1 MRRLTALIA
10 AVALAVVTLAACGG
24 GDDSTATESAS
35 NRKPVTI
42 RLLTHDSFAVSD
54 GVLKAFTKDTGI
66 TVKVVKAG
74 DAGAMLNQAILTKG
88 KPLGDVLFGVDNTFL
103 SRALDEDLFVPYTPR
118 ALADVPAEFRIDP
131 THHATPVDHGE
142 VCVNYDKSAFADPAT
157 NPPPQTLDDLTDPRL
172 KGKLVVES
180 PATSS
185 PGLAFLLATIAKYGD
200 GPNGWE
206 AYWRKLKANDVKVAD
221 GWESAYNGDFSGG
234 SGKGDRPLVVSYA
247 SSPPAE
253 VYYADPKPAD
263 APTGVSEGTCFR
275 QIELAGILRGTTHVA
290 QARAFVDFL
299 LSTPFQD
306 DIPLQMFVFPVST
319 KAALPDVFTKF
330 AARPA
335 HPFDMSPAAIGTSRE
350 RWIQRWTEL
359 LG

>member
-1 MRRLTALIA
+1 VKRVAVLISIALM
-10 AVALAVVTLAACGG
+10 LAACGSNS
-24 GDDSTATESAS
+24 GDSAASTANAGNT
-35 NRKPVTI
+35 PVTI
-42 RLLTHDSFAVSD
+42 RLLTHDSFAVSE
-54 GVLKAFTKDTGI
+54 GVLKSFTKDTGI
-66 TVKVVKAG
+66 AVKVVKAG

-103 SRALDEDLFVPYTPR
+103 SKALGAGIFDTYEPK
-118 ALADVPAEFRIDP
+118 ALADVPAAYRLDA
-131 THHATPVDHGE
+131 THHVTPIDHGE
-142 VCVNYDKSAFADPAT
+142 VCVNYDKKAFADAST
-157 NPPPQTLDDLTDPRL
+157 NPPPRTLDDLVDPRL

-185 PGLAFLLATIAKYGD
+185 PGLAFLLATIARYGD

-221 GWESAYNGDFSGG
+221 GWEAAYNGDFSGG

-263 APTGVSEGTCFR
+263 APTGVSDGTCFR
-275 QIELAGILRGTTHVA
+275 QVEFAGVLRGTRHEA
-290 QARAFVDFL
+290 QARKFVDFL
-299 LSTPFQD
+299 LSRPFQE
-306 DIPLQMFVFPVST
+306 DIPLQMFVFPVVNGAT
-319 KAALPDVFTKF
+319 LPEVFTKF
-330 AARPA
+330 AATPA
-335 HPFDMSPAAIGTSRE
+335 HPFDLSPKTIGASRE

-359 LG
+359 VG

>member
-1 MRRLTALIA
+1 MRRVAAL
-10 AVALAVVTLAACGG
+10 VSLALALAACGSNA
-24 GDDSTATESAS
+24 DDGASRPTAS
-35 NRKPVTI
+35 NKPVTI
-42 RLLTHDSFAVSD
+42 RLLTHDSFAASE
-54 GVLKAFTKDTGI
+54 GVLKAFTKETGI

-103 SRALDEDLFVPYTPR
+103 SKALDAGIFDTYEPK
-118 ALADVPAEFRIDP
+118 ALAGVPAEFRIDS

-142 VCVNYDKSAFADPAT
+142 VCVNYDKKAFADAGA
-157 NPPPQTLDDLTDPRL
+157 NPPPRTLDDLVDPRL
-172 KGKLVVES
+172 KDKLVVES

-185 PGLAFLLATIAKYGD
+185 PGLAFLLATVAEYGD

-206 AYWRKLKANDVKVAD
+206 AYWRKLKANGVKVAD
-221 GWESAYNGDFSGG
+221 GWEAAYNGDFSGG

-263 APTGVSEGTCFR
+263 APTGVSDGTCFR
-275 QIELAGILRGTTHVA
+275 QIELAGVLRGTRHEA
-290 QARAFVDFL
+290 EARKFVDFL
-299 LSTPFQD
+299 LSTRFQE
-306 DIPLQMFVFPVST
+306 DIPLQMFVFPVVKGAT
-319 KAALPDVFTKF
+319 LPDVFTKF
-330 AARPA
+330 AATPA
-335 HPFDMSPAAIGTSRE
+335 HPFDLSPRTIGTSRE

-359 LG
+359 VG

>member
-1 MRRLTALIA
+1 MKRVGAALSIA
-10 AVALAVVTLAACGG
+10 VTLAAVFAACGSS
-24 GDDSTATESAS
+24 DDDTTSRETAA
-35 NRKPVTI
+35 KAPVTI
-42 RLLTHDSFAVSD
+42 RLLTHDSFAVSTR
-54 GVLKAFTKDTGI
+54 VLKAFTKDTGI

-103 SRALDEDLFVPYTPR
+103 SKALDANLFETYEPK
-118 ALADVPAEFRIDP
+118 ALADVPAEYRIDP
-131 THHATPVDHGE
+131 THRATPVDHGE
-142 VCVNYDKSAFADPAT
+142 VCVNYDKKAFADAA
-157 NPPPQTLDDLTDPRL
+157 NPPPQTLDDLVDPRL

-185 PGLAFLLATIAKYGD
+185 PGLAFLLATVAKYGD
-200 GPNGWE
+200 GANGWE
-206 AYWRKLKANDVKVAD
+206 AYWQRLKANDVKVAD
-221 GWESAYNGDFSGG
+221 GWETAYNGDFSGG

-275 QIELAGILRGTTHVA
+275 QVELAGVLRGTRHEA
-290 QARAFVDFL
+290 QARSFVDFL
-299 LSTPFQD
+299 LSKSFQE
-306 DIPLQMFVFPVST
+306 DIPLQMFVFPVVKGAT
-319 KAALPDVFTKF
+319 VPDVFAKF
-330 AARPA
+330 AATPA
-335 HPFDMSPAAIGTSRE
+335 HPFDLSPKTIGASRE

-359 LG
+359 VG

>member
-1 MRRLTALIA
+1 VLALTI
-10 AVALAVVTLAACGG
+10 AACGSG
-24 GDDSTATESAS
+24 NDANSDSTGTAAAG
-35 NRKPVTI
+35 KPVTI

-54 GVLKAFTKDTGI
+54 RVLKAFTNDTGI

-88 KPLGDVLFGVDNTFL
+88 KPLGDVLFGVDNTLL
-103 SRALDEDLFVPYTPR
+103 SKALDAGLFETYEPK
-118 ALADVPAEFRIDP
+118 ALADVASEYRIDP

-142 VCVNYDKSAFADPAT
+142 VCVNFDKKAFADAG
-157 NPPPQTLDDLTDPRL
+157 NPPPQTLDDLVDPRL
-172 KGKLVVES
+172 KGTLVVES

-200 GPNGWE
+200 GPDGWE
-206 AYWRKLKANDVKVAD
+206 AYWQKLKANGVKVAD
-221 GWESAYNGDFSGG
+221 GWETAYNGDFSGG

-253 VYYADPKPAD
+253 VYYADPPPAD

-275 QIELAGILRGTTHVA
+275 QVELAGILRGTRHEA
-290 QARAFVDFL
+290 AARRFVDFL
-299 LSTPFQD
+299 VSKPFQE
-306 DIPLQMFVFPVST
+306 DIPLQMFVFPVVNGT
-319 KAALPDVFTKF
+319 ALPDVFTKF
-330 AARPA
+330 AATPA
-335 HPFDMSPAAIGTSRE
+335 DPFDLAPATIGKSRE

-359 LG
+359 VG

>member
-1 MRRLTALIA
+1 LLLALT
-10 AVALAVVTLAACGG
+10 VAACGS
-24 GDDSTATESAS
+24 GDDDATSPPKAS
-35 NRKPVTI
+35 DRPVTI

-54 GVLKAFTKDTGI
+54 SVLKSFTRDTGI

-103 SRALDEDLFVPYTPR
+103 SKALDADLFETYEPK
-118 ALADVPAEFRIDP
+118 ALADVPAQYRIDP

-142 VCVNYDKSAFADPAT
+142 VCVNYDKEAFADAA
-157 NPPPQTLDDLTDPRL
+157 NPPPQTLDDLVDPRL

-185 PGLAFLLATIAKYGD
+185 PGLAFLLATVAKYGD
-200 GPNGWE
+200 GPGGWE
-206 AYWRKLKANDVKVAD
+206 AYWKKLKANDVKVAD
-221 GWESAYNGDFSGG
+221 GWEAAYNGDFSGG

-275 QIELAGILRGTTHVA
+275 QVELAGVLRGTRHEA
-290 QARAFVDFL
+290 QARKFVDFL
-299 LSTPFQD
+299 LSKRFQE
-306 DIPLQMFVFPVST
+306 DIPLQMFVFPVLDG
-319 KAALPDVFTKF
+319 AALPDVFTKF
-330 AARPA
+330 AATPA
-335 HPFDMSPAAIGTSRE
+335 HPFDLAPKTIGQSRE

-359 LG
+359 VG